1 MLRGTDIE
9 VALMVEGG
17 IIDGYIIGVGAKV
30 VARIC
35 YSACLVVII
44 DDAIHTYNEQG
55 LWTMLYES
63 HRRTVWRFEVFA
75 VHLSLVF
82 DESCKGG

>member
-9 VALMVEGG
+9 ISLMVEGC
-17 IIDGYIIGVGAKV
+17 IIDGYVIGVGAKV

-63 HRRTVWRFEVFA
+63 HWRSVWRFEVFA
-75 VHLSLVF
+75 VYLSFVF

>member
-9 VALMVEGG
+9 ISLMVEGC
-17 IIDGYIIGVGAKV
+17 IIDGYVIGVGAQV
-30 VARIC
+30 VAGIC
-35 YSACLVVII
+35 YSARLIVII

-63 HRRTVWRFEVFA
+63 HWRSVWRFEVFS

-82 DESCKGG
+82 DESGKGG